1 LSLRLGEF
9 ARPYRG
15 NGLRFL
21 WLGRACATLFIAG
34 ARMSPRVYYLFP
46 AFPLR
51 FAAGSVMYE
60 MWLEARHRRW
70 RRVAHEN
77 NAFAIFQAEIHTP
90 LKIHANCRAHLHI
103 RDNFTGLESISQNL
117 THWVLC
123 ALLQ

>member
-46 AFPLR
+46 ALPLL

-70 RRVAHEN
+70 RRVAY
-77 NAFAIFQAEIHTP
+77 
-90 LKIHANCRAHLHI
+90 RALLI
-103 RDNFTGLESISQNL
+103 AAGKEP
-117 THWVLC
+117 VLC
-123 ALLQ
+123 QGAARISIRLINLLGVRCVCSSSNILPFIN